1 MLQFLRDNN
10 RKIGLVLTVLG
21 VVLLLTLRWWTSP
34 VLRRIMGR
42 EDIGAVAFLLIFVFF
57 VPVAVGIALL
67 LWEPEE

>member
-10 RKIGLVLTVLG
+10 RKIGLALTVLG

-42 EDIGAVAFLLIFVFF
+42 EDIGAVAFLMIFVFF

-67 LWEPEE
+67 LWEPEQ

>member
-34 VLRRIMGR
+34 VLRRITGR
-42 EDIGAVAFLLIFVFF
+42 HEIGAVSFLLILVFF
-57 VPVAVGIALL
+57 VPVAVGITLL